1 MKIIKEIEA
10 LQSIADFNRA
20 TLKTIG
26 FVPTMGFLHDGH
38 VSLILNARKE
48 CDVVVVSIFVNP
60 TQFGPNEDF
69 EKYPR
74 DFLRDFH
81 ICKSSGVDYVF
92 LPDRETVYPENFL
105 TEVQVKGITDK
116 YEGKFR
122 PGHFTGVATVVTKLV
137 NIVKPH
143 YLYVG
148 QKDAQQAIILRKMAE
163 DLNLDLKVK
172 VCETMREETKLA
184 MSSRNSYLTKEEK
197 SEATVL
203 YEALTEGKKMI
214 TDYKVTDTGAVMK
227 FMENFIKRKS
237 DKLMLQYIAVTDN
250 YLMQEIED
258 LKNYE
263 GELVISLAAYLGKT
277 RLIDNIIFNYK

>member
-20 TLKTIG
+20 TLKKIG

-48 CDVVVVSIFVNP
+48 CDIVVVSIFVNP

-105 TEVQVKGITDK
+105 TEVKVKGITDRF
-116 YEGKFR
+116 EGKFR
-122 PGHFTGVATVVTKLV
+122 PGHFTGVATIVNKLV

-148 QKDAQQAIILRKMAE
+148 QKDAQQAVVLRKMAE
-163 DLNLDLKVK
+163 DLNLDLEVR

-197 SEATVL
+197 SEAAVL

-237 DKLMLQYIAVTDN
+237 SNLMLQYLAVTDN

-263 GELVISLAAYLGKT
+263 GEVVISLAAYLGKT
-277 RLIDNIIFNYK
+277 RLIDNIIFSYK